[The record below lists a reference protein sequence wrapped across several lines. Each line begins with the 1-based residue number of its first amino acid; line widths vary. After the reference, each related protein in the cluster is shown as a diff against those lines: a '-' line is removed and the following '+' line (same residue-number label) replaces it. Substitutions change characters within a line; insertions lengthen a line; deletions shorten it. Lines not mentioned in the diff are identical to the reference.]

1 MSDEATIR
9 RGARNAR
16 YTTLPNQVLEDVRLS
31 MEARWLLSYLLS
43 KPDNWIVRVADISK
57 KGGCGRDKARR
68 MVNELVEFGYAEKEQ
83 NRGDEGKFGR
93 LSLVVYDEP
102 REAGDSNAA
111 RNGEEEKQGVAFLP
125 QTENPSTVQPS
136 TANASLV
143 KTDVIATPDSYSER
157 EARANADGQEGEP
170 GESGGARRD
179 DPRKFEARVKR
190 LASRFDWPRWSR
202 SSTDWA
208 VRNFAALTDV
218 ERAEAEAFAQAYIGH
233 CGKGALSI
241 GVYFGEKKWRDL
253 PDEVR
258 NPPPPATLDAP
269 AFGPLWSALRLREIL
284 TVEPRPAPPS
294 SSKFIA
300 DMLARDDEA
309 GRAERLRRQAA
320 YGWPGV
326 AFRDSQAASRK
337 GAAAKAEEAWLAGLM
352 EPVPVGSAAWDAW
365 RDEFARRGWP
375 WVPDPGGQ
383 RVVYFPMGG
392 PDGLEAFGRL
402 VRDGGGV
409 GARGGEA
416 EGRTGTKAETG
427 EARKAG

>member
-1 MSDEATIR
+1 MSEEATIR

-83 NRGDEGKFGR
+83 NRGEEGKFGR

-102 REAGDSNAA
+102 REAGGSIDQEE
-111 RNGEEEKQGVAFLP
+111 NGSVAFLP
-125 QTENPSTVQPS
+125 QTENPSTAEPS

-143 KTDVIATPDSYSER
+143 KTDVIATPDSNLER
-157 EARANADGQEGEP
+157 EARASADGQASEP
-170 GESGGARRD
+170 GGGEVGGAGARRD

-208 VRNFAALTDV
+208 VRNFAALTDA

-253 PDEVR
+253 PAQALAAVDPAAR
-258 NPPPPATLDAP
+258 PQLAAPFGKLWGAKRMALLIGSPPQ
-269 AFGPLWSALRLREIL
+269 
-284 TVEPRPAPPS
+284 PS
-294 SSKFIA
+294 PQASGFLAAQLA
-300 DMLARDDEA
+300 DPGEA
-309 GRAERLRRQAA
+309 GQRVRLERQARF
-320 YGWPGV
+320 GWPGV
-326 AFRDSQAASRK
+326 NRMDELAAQAKPWPIAAFEAAQLERL
-337 GAAAKAEEAWLAGLM
+337 AEATEQVWTGTPL
-352 EPVPVGSAAWDAW
+352 WDAW

-375 WVPDPGGQ
+375 WLPEMGRQ
-383 RVVYFPMGG
+383 RVASFPAGG
-392 PDGLEAFGRL
+392 LEGLEAFERA
-402 VRDGGGV
+402 VRDGV
-409 GARGGEA
+409 GTVAQ
-416 EGRTGTKAETG
+416 
-427 EARKAG
+427 ARKAG